1 MVGCQ
6 LEENLTRQE
15 KGDFKFPLGVYP
27 VEEMTPRQ
35 GYTLTFEPA
44 DGEDEHG
51 EEWEEW
57 PDRYVFDAVLSA
69 ERVPAL
75 CRQLFAMFPG
85 RVYPILDVLGHDAH
99 REIDP
104 YIAYELVP
112 IEVFTDAVR
121 RFKDYF
127 FEDGMCGFGAMSE
140 APFFYVFI
148 DEHKIVTIRAEPT
161 LKERIE
167 KLLKAFDLEQVEEP
181 AGADA
186 ASHEHRTVLAVP
198 EDKPEMLG
206 PEEIVEQLR
215 DHWEL
220 VLNVDP
226 EGNVDDEGN
235 NLGTTPWRCVVRIG
249 DLPKA
254 RYAEVLL
261 YADCLRVAEESAFRA
276 ADRLAGKS
284 GSGVEDAVIVAS
296 DRLTPE
302 QMNGMLGKK
311 KKLPQGPA
319 ASGTVR
325 SSKWL

>member
-6 LEENLTRQE
+6 LEDSLKRVETN
-15 KGDFKFPLGVYP
+15 GFKFPLGVYP

-44 DGEDEHG
+44 DGDDDEG
-51 EEWEEW
+51 GEWEEW

-69 ERVPAL
+69 ERVGPL
-75 CRQLFAMFPG
+75 CRLLFSLFPG
-85 RVYPILDVLGHDAH
+85 RVFPILDVLGHDAF

-112 IEVFTDAVR
+112 LEVFTDAVR
-121 RFKDYF
+121 RFRDFF

-167 KLLKAFDLEQVEEP
+167 KLLKAFDLEQIEEP

-215 DHWEL
+215 DHWQL

-226 EGNVDDEGN
+226 DGNVDDEGN
-235 NLGTTPWRCVVRIG
+235 NLGTTAWRCVLRLG
-249 DLPKA
+249 EPAKPK
-254 RYAEVLL
+254 YAEVLL
-261 YADCLRVAEESAFRA
+261 YADCLKVAEEAAFA
-276 ADRLAGKS
+276 AVERLAGKHGPS
-284 GSGVEDAVIVAS
+284 LDDGSVVAS

-302 QMNGMLGKK
+302 QMTELLGKK
-311 KKLPQGPA
+311 KKTSHGPA
-319 ASGTVR
+319 VSGTVR
-325 SSKWL
+325 SCKWL